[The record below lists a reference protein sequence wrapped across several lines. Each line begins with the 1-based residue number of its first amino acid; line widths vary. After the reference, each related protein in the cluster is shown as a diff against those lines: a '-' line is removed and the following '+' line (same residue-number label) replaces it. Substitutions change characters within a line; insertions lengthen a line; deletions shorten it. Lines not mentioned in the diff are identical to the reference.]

1 MHCRTNA
8 VGFSIAFKHLTALRP
23 YVLYSLFP
31 FAIDFFKPVPKSLIL
46 NTELTHVASYPAV
59 IRKLPL
65 HFHLIGNCLVSIDS
79 TLTGNKI
86 IKDNWL

>member
-31 FAIDFFKPVPKSLIL
+31 FAIDFFKPVPKMVIL
-46 NTELTHVASYPAV
+46 NNEFTHVASYPAV
-59 IRKLPL
+59 IRKLLL
-65 HFHLIGNCLVSIDS
+65 HFYLKGRPNWSPL
-79 TLTGNKI
+79 TPTGNKM